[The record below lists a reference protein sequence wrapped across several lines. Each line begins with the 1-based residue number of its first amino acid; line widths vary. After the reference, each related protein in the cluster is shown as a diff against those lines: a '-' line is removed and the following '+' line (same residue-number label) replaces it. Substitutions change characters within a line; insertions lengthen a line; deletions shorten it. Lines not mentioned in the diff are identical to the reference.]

1 MASWRDD
8 ARLPCGLRRCS
19 LAPRGR
25 SAAPHC
31 RRHHAPV
38 ARDPAHCRLDE
49 GRLRPSRAPSPAT
62 PESQSLLESDTKET
76 MPKIGTTK
84 SLNNKIN
91 VQEELQYASQS
102 QNYITKFHSLAPDP
116 TSAVA
121 TLSICGRRRRCHRHR
136 REPSPPDPPREE

>member
-38 ARDPAHCRLDE
+38 ARDPAHCRV
-49 GRLRPSRAPSPAT
+49 SS
-62 PESQSLLESDTKET
+62 
-76 MPKIGTTK
+76 
-84 SLNNKIN
+84 
-91 VQEELQYASQS
+91 
-102 QNYITKFHSLAPDP
+102 SLAG
-116 TSAVA
+116 AFA
-121 TLSICGRRRRCHRHR
+121 LN
-136 REPSPPDPPREE
+136 PRIPIPLRIGYKRNNAQNWYNQITQ